1 MTQHVDDDR
10 LEFFKAQHQ
19 AFTET
24 LSKHHGRVEILP
36 ALLTQAFSS
45 FEGNVDIQAQA
56 YPDIACHKG
65 CATCCTIR
73 VVATAPEVLLVAR
86 YLRSAGGALKQEGI
100 DLLQRL
106 ADADALTRGCDE
118 QQRVEL
124 SCRCP
129 YIDKGACVIYPV
141 RPLACRGHASYDK
154 RACVDAAA
162 GRVDEIPYSVPHM
175 AMRSLIQNA
184 MQSALRDAG
193 YAWAVYE
200 LNHSLRIALADD
212 ECEEG
217 WLAGDDVFAP
227 ALVADI
233 SLAEMAGTFDH
244 LHGRVAL

>member
-1 MTQHVDDDR
+1 MTQDVEDDS

-19 AFTET
+19 AFSET
-24 LSKHHGRVEILP
+24 LAQHRGRVEILP

-45 FEGNVDIQAQA
+45 FEGNVDIQAQD

-86 YLRSAGGALKQEGI
+86 FLRSADGALKQAGI
-100 DLLQRL
+100 DLMQRL
-106 ADADALTRGCDE
+106 ATADVATRGCDE
-118 QQRVEL
+118 RERVTL
-124 SCRCP
+124 RCRCP

-154 RACVDAAA
+154 RACVDAAS
-162 GRVDEIPYSVPHM
+162 GRLDEIPYSIPHM
-175 AMRSLIQNA
+175 TMRSLIQNA

-193 YAWAVYE
+193 YAWAAYE
-200 LNHSLRIALADD
+200 LNHSLSIALADED
-212 ECEEG
+212 CEAA

-227 ALVADI
+227 ALVADV
-233 SLAEMAGTFDH
+233 SLTEMASTFDH
-244 LHGRVAL
+244 LHGRHAS